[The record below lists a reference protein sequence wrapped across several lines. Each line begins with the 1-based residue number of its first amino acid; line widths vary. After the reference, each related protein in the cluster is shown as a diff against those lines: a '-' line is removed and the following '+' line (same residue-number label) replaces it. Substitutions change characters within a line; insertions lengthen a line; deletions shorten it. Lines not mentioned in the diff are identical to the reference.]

1 MSCESRSGRLKT
13 KCRPPKGGDLRSER
27 IDKRKNQF
35 TKYIDEISRHYS
47 EPFMR
52 AVATL
57 PRQDLAKMAEV
68 LVNLTAFL
76 MQMRMSKA
84 EPVTLPVDVAILSKG
99 DGIIWAKTVEVASTS
114 GVDASLRVLL
124 RDSVRLGPARTT
136 LPRVRGRCV
145 QKKIARAGAMN

>member
-1 MSCESRSGRLKT
+1 
-13 KCRPPKGGDLRSER
+13 
-27 IDKRKNQF
+27 
-35 TKYIDEISRHYS
+35 
-47 EPFMR
+47 MR

-84 EPVTLPVDVAILSKG
+84 EPVTWPVDVAILSKG

-136 LPRVRGRCV
+136 LPRNRPGPRQVR
-145 QKKIARAGAMN
+145 

>member
-1 MSCESRSGRLKT
+1 MSCGSRSGRLKT

-27 IDKRKNQF
+27 IDKRKNEF
-35 TKYIDEISRHYS
+35 AKYIDEISRHYS

-84 EPVTLPVDVAILSKG
+84 EPVTWPVDVAILSKG

-136 LPRVRGRCV
+136 LPRNRPWPRQVR
-145 QKKIARAGAMN
+145 

>member
-1 MSCESRSGRLKT
+1 MSCGSRSGRLKT

-27 IDKRKNQF
+27 IDKRKNEF
-35 TKYIDEISRHYS
+35 AKYIDEISRHYS

-84 EPVTLPVDVAILSKG
+84 EPVTWPVDVAILSKG
-99 DGIIWAKTVEVASTS
+99 YGIIWAKHKDLIRQPS
-114 GVDASLRVLL
+114 G
-124 RDSVRLGPARTT
+124 
-136 LPRVRGRCV
+136 
-145 QKKIARAGAMN
+145 IAV

>member
-1 MSCESRSGRLKT
+1 
-13 KCRPPKGGDLRSER
+13 
-27 IDKRKNQF
+27 
-35 TKYIDEISRHYS
+35 
-47 EPFMR
+47 
-52 AVATL
+52 
-57 PRQDLAKMAEV
+57 MAEV

-84 EPVTLPVDVAILSKG
+84 EPVTWPVDVAILSKG

-136 LPRVRGRCV
+136 LPRNRPGPRQVR
-145 QKKIARAGAMN
+145 